1 MQSLTE
7 KKLTRQQKLKIW
19 CIENSFDTAQLT
31 AKSGLARQTVSQ
43 ELNYKPTMRADLH
56 KLCISLGI
64 PAELLPP
71 PTRKKAELVREN
83 LELRQRVAELE
94 GQRAPQAQSI

>member
-1 MQSLTE
+1 MQSVTE

-31 AKSGLARQTVSQ
+31 EKSGLAKQTVSQ
-43 ELNYKPTMRADLH
+43 ELNYRPTMRADLH
-56 KLCISLGI
+56 TLCTSLGI
-64 PAELLPP
+64 PAELLPQ

-94 GQRAPQAQSI
+94 GRSAPQAHAG

>member
-1 MQSLTE
+1 MQSVTE

-31 AKSGLARQTVSQ
+31 EKSGLARQTVSQ
-43 ELNYKPTMRADLH
+43 ELNYRPSMRADLRD
-56 KLCISLGI
+56 LCLRLGI
-64 PAELLPP
+64 PADLLPP
-71 PTRKKAELVREN
+71 PTRKKAELLAEN

-94 GQRAPQAQSI
+94 GQRAPQAQAG

>member
-1 MQSLTE
+1 MQSVTE
-7 KKLTRQQKLKIW
+7 NKLTRQQKLKIW

-31 AKSGLARQTVSQ
+31 KQSGLARQTVSQ
-43 ELNYKPTMRADLH
+43 ELNYRPTMRADLRE
-56 KLCISLGI
+56 LCIELGM
-64 PAELLPP
+64 PADLLPP
-71 PTRKKAELVREN
+71 PTRKKSELVREN

>member
-1 MQSLTE
+1 MQSVTE

-31 AKSGLARQTVSQ
+31 EKSGLARQTVSQ
-43 ELNYKPTMRADLH
+43 ELYYRPTMRADLR
-56 KLCISLGI
+56 KLCLSLGI
-64 PAELLPP
+64 PAELLAP
-71 PTRKKAELVREN
+71 PTRKKADLLAEN

-94 GQRAPQAQSI
+94 GRSAPQAQAI